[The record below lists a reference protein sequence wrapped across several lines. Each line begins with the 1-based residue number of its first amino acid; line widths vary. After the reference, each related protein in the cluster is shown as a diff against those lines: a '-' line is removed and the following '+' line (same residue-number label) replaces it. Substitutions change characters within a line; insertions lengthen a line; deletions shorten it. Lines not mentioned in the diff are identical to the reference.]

1 MNKRSLQ
8 IFVLTAAAAALALA
22 QTPAPAPGQAAPA
35 APAKTAKS
43 QAEAD
48 ALKAVTTAASS
59 GKPDDVISK
68 AKEFIEKFPDSDFK
82 ATVHYEAAQAYDLQ
96 RKYDQAVS
104 EGDLA
109 VQADPKNFQALTLV
123 AGELAQHTPT
133 NDLTRAQKLA
143 KADQYAKQ
151 ALAAI
156 PAATKPNEKM
166 SDADWDS
173 AKALATAGVHYD
185 MGLIAM
191 ARRQP
196 AQAATEYKLAVDAV
210 GTPDPIW
217 LVRLGDADLN
227 AGKNDDAI
235 AAFDKVI
242 ANKDA
247 LPQVKQVAENEKA
260 MAEKNAKKK

>member
-1 MNKRSLQ
+1 MNKRSLK
-8 IFVLTAAAAALALA
+8 IFVLTAAATALALG
-22 QTPAPAPGQAAPA
+22 QTPAPAPAPA
-35 APAKTAKS
+35 AGQAKTAKS
-43 QAEAD
+43 QAEVD
-48 ALKAVTTAASS
+48 ALKAVTTASAS
-59 GKPDDVISK
+59 GKPDEVISK
-68 AKEFIEKFPDSDFK
+68 AKEFLEKFPDSDFK

-109 VQADPKNFQALTLV
+109 IQADPKSFQALTLV
-123 AGELAQHTPT
+123 AGELAQHTPA

-151 ALAAI
+151 ALEAI
-156 PAATKPNEKM
+156 PAATKPNDKM
-166 SDADWDS
+166 TDADWDS
-173 AKALATAGVHYD
+173 AKALAIAGVHYD

-196 AQAATEYKLAVDAV
+196 AQAAAEYKLAVDGV

-227 AGKNDDAI
+227 SGKPDDAI

-242 ANKDA
+242 ASKDV

-260 MAEKNAKKK
+260 VAQKNAKKK